1 MSALSRIPG
10 VASLASFVA
19 VTFSLHQ
26 NPTLRKY
33 NDLLAHAFYH
43 HGRLCASNQATVM
56 VLVIVFVGL
65 IAYPGIITS
74 YNSSAYIRH
83 RSATAA
89 SAEHD
94 ITLSDSFTARHQ
106 GANLDTFWA
115 KSVIAPTW
123 SQDPRAFSRSLPSP
137 DPLHYLAPVIIN
149 VTELHSL
156 QHTSA
161 HGALNLDD
169 SSATEEDPTYSP
181 LSETDLFAFTT
192 QIQERIQ
199 TIAVQYPSQED
210 DKPGHR
216 QSIPSRLVTLRDIC
230 LLGPATSSHSNRAED
245 GHSIAGEAQDLGRRC
260 LVHSPLIYRN
270 NDPDHAGSDIDLDG
284 TLKHSRNRS
293 SSTSLFGGLSL
304 DKGQSPDHRSLSLV
318 ITFFL
323 RGDLGERVPVSHNDD
338 SATDET
344 NRAFNDPLDVR
355 RIWRLIF
362 KQLQSDLQAERA
374 KKTQARLS
382 PHIPTSLGNVDHSLP
397 LAQEV
402 DGQEKQEEQDANID
416 TANVSSS
423 GDSIPD
429 PLSQFLVR
437 ALPVQ
442 ETGQSGSRRLVSEEH
457 AQPRTNISAE
467 YWLLGMAYFVMFLYI
482 SLSVG
487 RVDLVKSKYGL
498 GIAAVATVFVSLLM
512 SIGLCSVFGV
522 TLTLM
527 PWEIL
532 PFMIIV
538 VGVENINIL
547 VHAVVE
553 TSMDLPVRERVG
565 RGLGTVGVSITL
577 TLFAELCLLII
588 GAMTTIPAVQ
598 EFCTFAIAA
607 VIMDYLLQMTFF
619 ITVISIDIRRLELS
633 DLGRPAAPYSR
644 YPFGSRHSTTSKLG
658 HLSGESEAATR
669 FSGIHSTNGMTMHE
683 GSDSR
688 HRRKFSTESFH
699 SDEDSRSHDKPSN
712 KNRKGRIFTS
722 IIMVGVMAYLGY
734 IYGTTN
740 KPTPTDQNTVTE
752 SYWRILSS
760 EDSSEF
766 WATMDPERRG
776 GYLEIESPVVLA
788 LWRPLNGTQDIPCDT
803 TADIFEKDNC
813 DNQQDVAEKEQT
825 GTNQESETF
834 SERSNQLDPRRPFK
848 FLRDALVF
856 ICLFAF
862 WLIRSFVI
870 PSIILAASI
879 LLLLSYLLSPQRK
892 LLVDLQWSFP
902 FIVLPGDYQSKRKLM
917 MEELLAQEARELGQD
932 PGACSPLPG
941 SVETLYQRGHKTD
954 IDQMDVSPDQ
964 GLILTSSMDGSILL
978 WSGVAGQ
985 GQETPLARLEE
996 GTCLKTSP
1004 SNKNLPS
1011 VRLTTAFVAPSKTPR
1026 SKVGSLKC
1034 LKLDSS
1040 GTFAAGGYADGSVH
1054 LWNVSQV
1061 ANGYSEQRVDRV
1073 PSLRSM
1079 HGMIRDPSTT
1089 IDQSKLRV
1097 ASVYFWEP
1105 AARPEAGSF
1114 LGEGLSLMVGYR
1126 DGQIWQWNPVTG
1138 EGQCVAETK
1147 HRGGIAELAM
1157 VELDSKTRQDLR
1169 LTQRTYLVVA
1179 GKDGGIQCW
1188 GTTRHTSLSPES
1200 CTMLWG
1206 HSGQAA
1212 GGSVSVLS
1220 LDAEVPMVAVG
1231 YSTGAIK
1238 IWDLEH
1244 GNLIWTLSRGSTALG
1259 APSLNGSPRHLDRRF
1274 SQGEPDN
1281 HQPSHQGSITKLCFH
1296 ALELEDGLT
1305 GEPAPRVWL
1314 VVSSGE
1320 DESVMVWM
1328 VEWEGLMAL
1337 PTPLGHPGQNGLEYF
1352 AAYEGS
1358 KFDHPN
1364 NGQTQERPRSS
1375 GSRDWKANQV
1385 GPAGNLD
1392 IFGMLSSS
1400 LPAPRL
1406 VGFMKQRGGRSMTVS
1421 NSRLYGVR
1429 RTESSTTHA
1438 AQLNTPPKQ
1447 SHASVTDTLGPA
1459 ANIIRSRRKSE
1470 GHVLSPTVNG
1480 QDRAAASSSHPTK
1493 RGWEL
1498 WEADL
1503 YQCIFKT
1510 PGVWSLDLTIRAIN
1524 LQPPLQRRPSLLARP
1539 NLDLTR
1545 RPSTGTD
1552 AFLSATPGTITVAS
1566 NGSGIATQVVLNQHQ
1581 YGSQLASELEYG
1593 AQDGK
1598 GAQARP
1604 KIQRRPGS
1612 YSSQGGQQGYVF
1624 TTGLARLSPSG
1635 QQTEYSQSLY
1645 PTMSGKSGAVE
1656 ESQSSFR
1663 SGGMNDDEDSES
1675 TLLPFVETRLIH
1687 AILRGSSRE
1696 SEVESWDTMDSIKG
1710 PELKDIVIGFGNYIK
1725 IVRLMD
1731 EDEEIL
1737 AGDQ

>member
-10 VASLASFVA
+10 VASLVSFVA
-19 VTFSLHQ
+19 VTFSLHS

-43 HGRLCASNQATVM
+43 HGRVCASNQATVM
-56 VLVIVFVGL
+56 VLVIVFVGM
-65 IAYPGIITS
+65 IAYPGIVTS
-74 YNSSAYIRH
+74 YNSSAYARH
-83 RSATAA
+83 RSAIAA
-89 SAEHD
+89 TTEHD

-106 GANLDTFWA
+106 EANLDTFWA
-115 KSVIAPTW
+115 KSVVAPTW

-149 VTELHSL
+149 ATDHPF
-156 QHTSA
+156 QHYTN
-161 HGALNLDD
+161 GALDLDNN
-169 SSATEEDPTYSP
+169 SSAEQDSANTPW
-181 LSETDLFAFTT
+181 SEADLFAFTT
-192 QIQERIQ
+192 KIQERIQ
-199 TIAVQYPSQED
+199 NIAVQYPPQED
-210 DKPGHR
+210 DKSSRH
-216 QSIPSRLVTLRDIC
+216 QSTTLPRLITLRDIC
-230 LLGPATSSHSNRAED
+230 LLDPAASSSRPEDVDSTAEQ
-245 GHSIAGEAQDLGRRC
+245 SQDSGRRC

-270 NDPDHAGSDIDLDG
+270 DDPTHVGSDIDLDG
-284 TLKHSRNRS
+284 TLEQYRHKS
-293 SSTSLFGGLSL
+293 SLNSLFGGLSL
-304 DKGQSPDHRSLSLV
+304 DKDLSPDHRSLSLV

-323 RGDLGERVPVSHNDD
+323 RGDLGVQAPTGHYDD
-338 SATDET
+338 FLATDMT
-344 NRAFNDPLDVR
+344 GTGRTHHDPLDVR
-355 RIWRLIF
+355 QIWRLIF
-362 KQLQSDLQAERA
+362 KQLQIELQAERT
-374 KKTQARLS
+374 KKAQARLLH
-382 PHIPTSLGNVDHSLP
+382 HIPITSEKDNSL
-397 LAQEV
+397 LSAEE
-402 DGQEKQEEQDANID
+402 GTEEQEEQDADID
-416 TANVSSS
+416 ITDVPSS

-429 PLSQFLVR
+429 SLSQFLVR

-442 ETGQSGSRRLVSEEH
+442 ETDQSGSRRLVSEEH

-553 TSMDLPVRERVG
+553 TSMDLPVKERVG
-565 RGLGTVGVSITL
+565 RGLSTVGVSITL

-633 DLGRPAAPYSR
+633 DLGRSAAPYSR
-644 YPFGSRHSTTSKLG
+644 YPFGSRHSATKSSLFPG
-658 HLSGESEAATR
+658 DNEMATR
-669 FSGIHSTNGMTMHE
+669 FGGIHATNGISMHE
-683 GSDSR
+683 GNDSK
-688 HRRKFSTESFH
+688 HRRKDSTESLH
-699 SDEDSRSHDKPSN
+699 SDEDSRAHDKLGN

-722 IIMVGVMAYLGY
+722 VILVGVMAYLGY

-740 KPTPTDQNTVTE
+740 QSTPTMTVTE
-752 SYWRILSS
+752 SYWRIIPS
-760 EDSSEF
+760 EASSEF
-766 WATMDPERRG
+766 WTMIDPERQG
-776 GYLEIESPVVLA
+776 GYLEIEPPAVLA
-788 LWRPLNGTQDIPCDT
+788 LWRPLNGTHDIPCYTKIDV
-803 TADIFEKDNC
+803 FELDNC
-813 DNQQDVAEKEQT
+813 DSQQGASEEAQT
-825 GTNQESETF
+825 GSKQGSKTSQMHAS
-834 SERSNQLDPRRPFK
+834 QLDPRRHFK
-848 FLRDALVF
+848 FLWETLVF
-856 ICLFAF
+856 VCLFAY
-862 WLIRSFVI
+862 WLIRVFVI
-870 PSIILAASI
+870 PSITLAASI

-917 MEELLAQEARELGQD
+917 MEELLAQEAKELGQD

-964 GLILTSSMDGSILL
+964 GLILTSSMDGSVLL
-978 WSGVAGQ
+978 WSGVAGH
-985 GQETPLARLEE
+985 GQEMPLSKLEE
-996 GTCLKTSP
+996 GVCLKTSP
-1004 SNKNLPS
+1004 SNKNLPT
-1011 VRLTTAFVAPSKTPR
+1011 VRVTAAFTAPAKTPR

-1040 GTFAAGGYADGSVH
+1040 GTFAAGGYADGAVH
-1054 LWNVSQV
+1054 VWNVDQV
-1061 ANGYSEQRVDRV
+1061 AHRYSEQRMGRV
-1073 PSLRSM
+1073 PSLRSV
-1079 HGMIRDPSTT
+1079 HGMVRDPSTT
-1089 IDQSKLRV
+1089 TDQAKLRV
-1097 ASVYFWEP
+1097 CSLYFWEP
-1105 AARPEAGSF
+1105 ILRPEAGSF
-1114 LGEGLSLMVGYR
+1114 LGEGLTLMAGYR
-1126 DGQIWQWNPVTG
+1126 DGQIWQWNPVNG

-1147 HRGGIAELAM
+1147 HRGGITELAM
-1157 VELDSKTRQDLR
+1157 VELDPKTRQDLG
-1169 LTQRTYLVVA
+1169 LIQRTYMVA
-1179 GKDGGIQCW
+1179 AGRDGGIQCW
-1188 GTTRHTSLSPES
+1188 SISRRQNDSLDIWS
-1200 CTMLWG
+1200 MLWG
-1206 HSGQAA
+1206 HAGQTA

-1238 IWDLEH
+1238 VWDLEH
-1244 GNLIWTLSRGSTALG
+1244 GNLVWTLSRGSTVPRAS
-1259 APSLNGSPRHLDRRF
+1259 APNGPSKHLDRRF

-1281 HQPSHQGSITKLCFH
+1281 HQPSHQGAITKICFH

-1314 VVSSGE
+1314 VISSGV
-1320 DESVMVWM
+1320 DEAVMVWL

-1337 PTPLGHPGQNGLEYF
+1337 PTPLGQPTPLCHPTQSGHEYF
-1352 AAYEGS
+1352 ADYDGAKY
-1358 KFDHPN
+1358 
-1364 NGQTQERPRSS
+1364 GQAQDRIRSN
-1375 GSRDWKANQV
+1375 GSREWKSNQGGV
-1385 GPAGNLD
+1385 LD
-1392 IFGMLSSS
+1392 ILGMLSSS

-1429 RTESSTTHA
+1429 RTESTTTHTT
-1438 AQLNTPPKQ
+1438 QLNTPPKQ
-1447 SHASVTDTLGPA
+1447 SHVSVAETSRPIG
-1459 ANIIRSRRKSE
+1459 NMIRSRRKSE
-1470 GHVLSPTVNG
+1470 GHALSSAAAV
-1480 QDRAAASSSHPTK
+1480 QDRQATSGGHPTK

-1510 PGVWSLDLTIRAIN
+1510 PGVWGLDLTIRAIN
-1524 LQPPLQRRPSLLARP
+1524 LQPPHQRRPSLSARSH
-1539 NLDLTR
+1539 LDMTR
-1545 RPSTGTD
+1545 RPSMAAD
-1552 AFLSATPGTITVAS
+1552 VFNAVTPGTITVVS
-1566 NGSGIATQVVLNQHQ
+1566 NGSGIATQVALNQQH
-1581 YGSQLASELEYG
+1581 GPHSASDMEFG
-1593 AQDGK
+1593 QQDGSS
-1598 GAQARP
+1598 GQTRP

-1612 YSSQGGQQGYVF
+1612 FTNQGSQQGYVF

-1635 QQTEYSQSLY
+1635 QQPEYGQSLY
-1645 PTMSGKSGAVE
+1645 PTMSGVGGSDDSWGD
-1656 ESQSSFR
+1656 FR
-1663 SGGMNDDEDSES
+1663 IGGVADDEDSES
-1675 TLLPFVETRLIH
+1675 MLLPFVETRLIH
-1687 AILRGSSRE
+1687 AILRGSSSRE
-1696 SEVESWDTMDSIKG
+1696 AEVETWESMDSAKG

-1737 AGDQ
+1737 TGDQ

>member
-74 YNSSAYIRH
+74 YNSSAYARH
-83 RSATAA
+83 RSAT
-89 SAEHD
+89 AEHD
-94 ITLSDSFTARHQ
+94 ITLSNSFTARHQ

-149 VTELHSL
+149 ANDLHHP
-156 QHTSA
+156 QHTSTR
-161 HGALNLDD
+161 GALGLDD
-169 SSATEEDPTYSP
+169 NRATEEDSTYSSW
-181 LSETDLFAFTT
+181 SEADLFAFTT

-199 TIAVQYPSQED
+199 TIAVQYPFQED
-210 DKPGHR
+210 DKSGHR
-216 QSIPSRLVTLRDIC
+216 HSTPPRLVTLRDIC
-230 LLGPATSSHSNRAED
+230 LLDPATSHLNQAED

-270 NDPDHAGSDIDLDG
+270 NDSDHAGSDIDLDG
-284 TLKHSRNRS
+284 TLEHFRNKS
-293 SSTSLFGGLSL
+293 SSSSLFGGLSL
-304 DKGQSPDHRSLSLV
+304 DRGLSPDHRSHSLI

-323 RGDLGERVPVSHNDD
+323 RGDLGEGAPAGLYDD
-338 SATDET
+338 SATDKT
-344 NRAFNDPLDVR
+344 IRAFDEPLDVR
-355 RIWRLIF
+355 QIWRLIF

-382 PHIPTSLGNVDHSLP
+382 LHIPTTSGNVDNSHDF
-397 LAQEV
+397 AET
-402 DGQEKQEEQDANID
+402 DEQEEQDTNID
-416 TANVSSS
+416 TADVPSS

-429 PLSQFLVR
+429 PPSQFLVR
-437 ALPVQ
+437 ALPVE

-644 YPFGSRHSTTSKLG
+644 YPFGSRHSATSKSG
-658 HLSGESEAATR
+658 HLSGENETATR

-683 GSDSR
+683 GNDSR
-688 HRRKFSTESFH
+688 HRRKDSTESFH
-699 SDEDSRSHDKPSN
+699 SDEDSRSHDKHGN

-740 KPTPTDQNTVTE
+740 KPTPTDQKTVTE

-760 EDSSEF
+760 EASSEF

-788 LWRPLNGTQDIPCDT
+788 LWKSSNRTQDIPCDAT
-803 TADIFEKDNC
+803 VDIFEKDNC
-813 DNQQDVAEKEQT
+813 DSQQDAAGKEHT

-834 SERSNQLDPRRPFK
+834 SAHTNQLDPRRPFK
-848 FLRDALVF
+848 FLRDVLVF

-964 GLILTSSMDGSILL
+964 GLVLTSSMDGSILL
-978 WSGVAGQ
+978 WSGVAGHGRQ
-985 GQETPLARLEE
+985 TPLARLEE
-996 GTCLKTSP
+996 GSCLKTSP
-1004 SNKNLPS
+1004 SNKNQPS
-1011 VRLTTAFVAPSKTPR
+1011 VRLTTAFAAPSKNPR

-1040 GTFAAGGYADGSVH
+1040 GTFAAGGFANGAVH
-1054 LWNVSQV
+1054 LWNVGQV
-1061 ANGYSEQRVDRV
+1061 AHGYDEHKSDRV

-1089 IDQSKLRV
+1089 VDQSKLRV

-1105 AARPEAGSF
+1105 ALRPEAGSF
-1114 LGEGLSLMVGYR
+1114 LGEGLSLLVGYR
-1126 DGQIWQWNPVTG
+1126 DGQIWQWNPITG

-1147 HRGGIAELAM
+1147 HRGGITELAM
-1157 VELDSKTRQDLR
+1157 VELDPNTRQDLR

-1188 GTTRHTSLSPES
+1188 STTRRTNGSPDS
-1200 CTMLWG
+1200 CIMLWG

-1220 LDAEVPMVAVG
+1220 LDTEVPMVAVG
-1231 YSTGAIK
+1231 YSSGAIK

-1244 GNLIWTLSRGSTALG
+1244 GNLVWTLSRGSTAPG
-1259 APSLNGSPRHLDRRF
+1259 ASALNGPSRHLDRKL

-1314 VVSSGE
+1314 VISSGV
-1320 DESVMVWM
+1320 DEAVMVWM

-1337 PTPLGHPGQNGLEYF
+1337 PTPLGHPSQSGHEYF
-1352 AAYEGS
+1352 AAYDGN
-1358 KFDHPN
+1358 KYDHPN
-1364 NGQTQERPRSS
+1364 NGQTQEWLRSN

-1385 GPAGNLD
+1385 GPAGNMD

-1438 AQLNTPPKQ
+1438 AQLSTPPKQ
-1447 SHASVTDTLGPA
+1447 YHASVTDTLGPA

-1470 GHVLSPTVNG
+1470 GHALSPTASG
-1480 QDRAAASSSHPTK
+1480 QDRTGASGSHPTK

-1510 PGVWSLDLTIRAIN
+1510 PGVWSLDLSIRAIN
-1524 LQPPLQRRPSLLARP
+1524 LQPPLQRRPSLPARP
-1539 NLDLTR
+1539 NIDVTR
-1545 RPSTGTD
+1545 RPSIPAD
-1552 AFLSATPGTITVAS
+1552 VFLAATPGTITVTS
-1566 NGSGIATQVVLNQHQ
+1566 NGSGIATQVVLNQQH
-1581 YGSQLASELEYG
+1581 YGSQLASEIEYG
-1593 AQDGK
+1593 AQDGNC
-1598 GAQARP
+1598 AQTRP

-1635 QQTEYSQSLY
+1635 QQAEYGY
-1645 PTMSGKSGAVE
+1645 PTMSGKSGAANE
-1656 ESQSSFR
+1656 GRSGFR
-1663 SGGMNDDEDSES
+1663 SGGTMDDDDSEP

-1687 AILRGSSRE
+1687 AILRGSSHE
-1696 SEVESWDTMDSIKG
+1696 PEVESWDPMDPTKG

>member
-1 MSALSRIPG
+1 
-10 VASLASFVA
+10 
-19 VTFSLHQ
+19 
-26 NPTLRKY
+26 
-33 NDLLAHAFYH
+33 
-43 HGRLCASNQATVM
+43 M
-56 VLVIVFVGL
+56 VLVIVFVGM

-74 YNSSAYIRH
+74 YNSSAYARH

-89 SAEHD
+89 TTEHD

-106 GANLDTFWA
+106 EANLDTFWA

-149 VTELHSL
+149 ATDLHPFR
-156 QHTSA
+156 HTTS
-161 HGALNLDD
+161 GALGLDD
-169 SSATEEDPTYSP
+169 NSATENDSIYTL
-181 LSETDLFAFTT
+181 LSEADLFAFTT
-192 QIQERIQ
+192 QIQERMQ
-199 TIAVQYPSQED
+199 TIAVQYPPQKD
-210 DKPGHR
+210 DKSGHR
-216 QSIPSRLVTLRDIC
+216 ESTPPRIVTLQDIC
-230 LLGPATSSHSNRAED
+230 LLDPEAYPSSNRAED
-245 GHSIAGEAQDLGRRC
+245 ENSIAGGTQDLGRRC

-270 NDPDHAGSDIDLDG
+270 NDSDHVGSGIDLDS
-284 TLKHSRNRS
+284 TLVHSRNRS
-293 SSTSLFGGLSL
+293 SPNSLFGGLSL
-304 DKGQSPDHRSLSLV
+304 DMGLSSDHRSLSLV

-323 RGDLGERVPVSHNDD
+323 RGDLGGVQAPAAHYDD
-338 SATDET
+338 SVTDKT
-344 NRAFNDPLDVR
+344 SKTHHDPLDVR
-355 RIWRLIF
+355 LIWRLIF

-374 KKTQARLS
+374 KKTQARF
-382 PHIPTSLGNVDHSLP
+382 HHHTPTTSEYVDNSQP
-397 LAQEV
+397 STEET
-402 DGQEKQEEQDANID
+402 GEQEEQDANID
-416 TANVSSS
+416 IADVPSS

-429 PLSQFLVR
+429 PFSQFLVR

-442 ETGQSGSRRLVSEEH
+442 ETGQRGSRRLISEEH

-498 GIAAVATVFVSLLM
+498 GIAAVATVFVALLM

-644 YPFGSRHSTTSKLG
+644 YPFGSRHSATTKSG
-658 HLSGESEAATR
+658 HLSGENDTVTR
-669 FSGIHSTNGMTMHE
+669 FSGIHATNGMTMHE
-683 GSDSR
+683 LNDNR
-688 HRRKFSTESFH
+688 HRRKDSSGSLH
-699 SDEDSRSHDKPSN
+699 SDEDSRSHDKPGN
-712 KNRKGRIFTS
+712 KNPKGRIFTS

-740 KPTPTDQNTVTE
+740 QPTPTDRKTVTE

-760 EDSSEF
+760 EASSEF

-776 GYLEIESPVVLA
+776 GYLEIESPAVLA
-788 LWRPLNGTQDIPCDT
+788 LWRPLNGTQDISCDT
-803 TADIFEKDNC
+803 ATDVFENDSC
-813 DNQQDVAEKEQT
+813 DSQQNAAEKEQT
-825 GTNQESETF
+825 GSKHETESSSSHT
-834 SERSNQLDPRRPFK
+834 NQLDPRRPFK
-848 FLRDALVF
+848 FLRDVLVF
-856 ICLFAF
+856 VCLFAF
-862 WLIRSFVI
+862 WLIRNFVI

-954 IDQMDVSPDQ
+954 IDQMDVSSDQ

-978 WSGVAGQ
+978 WSGAAGHE
-985 GQETPLARLEE
+985 QETPLAKLDE
-996 GTCLKTSP
+996 GACLKTSP
-1004 SNKNLPS
+1004 SNNNQPS
-1011 VRLTTAFVAPSKTPR
+1011 VRLTTAFTAPTKNSR

-1040 GTFAAGGYADGSVH
+1040 GTFAAGGYADGAVH
-1054 LWNVSQV
+1054 VWNVGQV
-1061 ANGYSEQRVDRV
+1061 AHGYGEERLGRV
-1073 PSLRSM
+1073 PSLKSM
-1079 HGMIRDPSTT
+1079 HGMVRDLNTT
-1089 IDQSKLRV
+1089 VDQSKLRV
-1097 ASVYFWEP
+1097 GSVYFWQP
-1105 AARPEAGSF
+1105 PARPETGSF

-1126 DGQIWQWNPVTG
+1126 DGQIWQWNPITG
-1138 EGQCVAETK
+1138 EGQCVAEMK

-1157 VELDSKTRQDLR
+1157 VELDPKTRLDLG
-1169 LTQRTYLVVA
+1169 LAQRTYLVVA
-1179 GKDGGIQCW
+1179 GKDGGVQCW
-1188 GTTRHTSLSPES
+1188 STHRTNGSPGS
-1200 CTMLWG
+1200 WTMLWG
-1206 HSGQAA
+1206 HTGQAA

-1231 YSTGAIK
+1231 YSAGAIK

-1244 GNLIWTLSRGSTALG
+1244 GNLVWTLSRGSTASSASTLKG
-1259 APSLNGSPRHLDRRF
+1259 PSRHLDRRF
-1274 SQGEPDN
+1274 SQGKPDN

-1314 VVSSGE
+1314 VISSGV
-1320 DESVMVWM
+1320 DEAVMVWM

-1337 PTPLGHPGQNGLEYF
+1337 PTPLGHPSQNGHEYF
-1352 AAYEGS
+1352 AGFDSNKY
-1358 KFDHPN
+1358 DHPN
-1364 NGQTQERPRSS
+1364 HVQVQDRIRSN
-1375 GSRDWKANQV
+1375 GSRDWKANQT
-1385 GPAGNLD
+1385 GPAGSLD

-1429 RTESSTTHA
+1429 RTESSTTHTT
-1438 AQLNTPPKQ
+1438 QLSTPPKQ
-1447 SHASVTDTLGPA
+1447 SHASVTDTSGPA

-1470 GHVLSPTVNG
+1470 GHALSSTASG
-1480 QDRAAASSSHPTK
+1480 QDRTTASCSHPTK

-1524 LQPPLQRRPSLLARP
+1524 LQPLLQRRPSLPARP
-1539 NLDLTR
+1539 NIDLIR
-1545 RPSTGTD
+1545 RSSMGTD
-1552 AFLSATPGTITVAS
+1552 VFHAAMPGTITVAS
-1566 NGSGIATQVVLNQHQ
+1566 NGSGIATQVVLNQQQ
-1581 YGSQLASELEYG
+1581 YGSQLAPDMDYG
-1593 AQDGK
+1593 AQDGS
-1598 GAQARP
+1598 GVQTRP

-1612 YSSQGGQQGYVF
+1612 FTNQGGQQGYVF
-1624 TTGLARLSPSG
+1624 TTGLPRLSPTG
-1635 QQTEYSQSLY
+1635 QQAEYGQSLY
-1645 PTMSGKSGAVE
+1645 PTTLGKGGAVD
-1656 ESQSSFR
+1656 ESWGGFR
-1663 SGGMNDDEDSES
+1663 SGGAADDEDSES

-1687 AILRGSSRE
+1687 TILRASSRE
-1696 SEVESWDTMDSIKG
+1696 IEVESWDHMDSAKG

-1725 IVRLMD
+1725 VVRLMD
-1731 EDEEIL
+1731 EDDEIL

>member
-1 MSALSRIPG
+1 MPALSRIPG
-10 VASLASFVA
+10 VASLASFLA

-65 IAYPGIITS
+65 IAYPGLITS
-74 YNSSAYIRH
+74 YNSSAYARH
-83 RSATAA
+83 RSA
-89 SAEHD
+89 SAVGSEHD
-94 ITLSDSFTARHQ
+94 FTLSDSFTAHYPES
-106 GANLDTFWA
+106 NLDTFWA

-123 SQDPRAFSRSLPSP
+123 SQDPRAFGRSLPSP
-137 DPLHYLAPVIIN
+137 DPLHYIAPLIIN
-149 VTELHSL
+149 ATDLHPFRP
-156 QHTSA
+156 TSSDS
-161 HGALNLDD
+161 GQDSNL
-169 SSATEEDPTYSP
+169 AEED
-181 LSETDLFAFTT
+181 SEYTPWSEADLFDFTAR
-192 QIQERIQ
+192 IQERIQ
-199 TIAVQYPSQED
+199 TISVPYPSQDED
-210 DKPGHR
+210 KSSGR
-216 QSIPSRLVTLRDIC
+216 QPLAPRLVTLQDIC
-230 LLGPATSSHSNRAED
+230 LLEPAAPSMRAED
-245 GHSIAGEAQDLGRRC
+245 EHSIAGQPQEAGRRC

-270 NDPDHAGSDIDLDG
+270 NNPDHVGSDIDLDS
-284 TLKHSRNRS
+284 TLEHYHNKS
-293 SSTSLFGGLSL
+293 SPHSLFGGLAL
-304 DKGQSPDHRSLSLV
+304 DRAISQEHRSLSLV
-318 ITFFL
+318 VTFFL
-323 RGDLGERVPVSHNDD
+323 RGDLGGQAPFGHYED
-338 SATDET
+338 SATDKVG
-344 NRAFNDPLDVR
+344 RIYQDPLDVR
-355 RIWRLIF
+355 QIWRLIY
-362 KQLQSDLQAERA
+362 KQLQSELQAERS
-374 KKTQARLS
+374 KQNQARLYHTLAPSEAANS
-382 PHIPTSLGNVDHSLP
+382 PLLTDETN
-397 LAQEV
+397 E
-402 DGQEKQEEQDANID
+402 QEEQDADID
-416 TANVSSS
+416 TSDVPSS

-442 ETGQSGSRRLVSEEH
+442 ETGQSGSRRLISEEH

-467 YWLLGMAYFVMFLYI
+467 YWLLGAAYFVMFLYI

-577 TLFAELCLLII
+577 TLVAELCLLII

-644 YPFGSRHSTTSKLG
+644 YTFGSRHSATTKSG
-658 HLSGESEAATR
+658 HLSGDSGSVR
-669 FSGIHSTNGMTMHE
+669 FAGLHSTNGMSLHDIN
-683 GSDSR
+683 GSK
-688 HRRKFSTESFH
+688 HRRKDSTGSFH
-699 SDEDSRSHDKPSN
+699 SDEDSRSHDKPGN
-712 KNRKGRIFTS
+712 KNPKGRIFTS
-722 IIMVGVMAYLGY
+722 IIMIGVMAYLGY

-740 KPTPTDQNTVTE
+740 QPAPTDQKTVME
-752 SYWRILSS
+752 FYWRIVSTDASS
-760 EDSSEF
+760 AF
-766 WATMDPERRG
+766 WAMVDPDHRG
-776 GYLEIESPVVLA
+776 GFLEIESPAVLS
-788 LWRPLNGTQDIPCDT
+788 LWRPLNGTQDLPCDT
-803 TADIFEKDNC
+803 TTDIFEQVNC
-813 DNQQDVAEKEQT
+813 DSEQDASEANRVGSKH
-825 GTNQESETF
+825 GSET
-834 SERSNQLDPRRPFK
+834 SPEASGQLDPRRPFK
-848 FLRDALVF
+848 FLRDVLVF
-856 ICLFAF
+856 VCLFAY
-862 WLIRSFVI
+862 WLIRNFVI
-870 PSIILAASI
+870 PSMILAASI

-932 PGACSPLPG
+932 PGSCTPLPG
-941 SVETLYQRGHKTD
+941 SVETLHQRGHKTD

-964 GLILTSSMDGSILL
+964 GLILTSSMDGTILL

-996 GTCLKTSP
+996 GSCLKTSP
-1004 SNKNLPS
+1004 TNKNQPS
-1011 VRLTTAFVAPSKTPR
+1011 IRLTTAAPVKSSR

-1040 GTFAAGGYADGSVH
+1040 GTFAVGGYGDGAVH
-1054 LWNVSQV
+1054 VWDVAQV
-1061 ANGYSEQRVDRV
+1061 AQGYGEQRLDRV
-1073 PSLRSM
+1073 PSLRSI
-1079 HGMIRDPSTT
+1079 HGMVRDPDTT
-1089 IDQSKLRV
+1089 TDQSKLRV
-1097 ASVYFWEP
+1097 GSVYFWEP
-1105 AARPEAGSF
+1105 AARQGAGAIMS
-1114 LGEGLSLMVGYR
+1114 EGLTLMAGYR
-1126 DGQIWQWNPVTG
+1126 DGQIWQWNPITG
-1138 EGQCVAETK
+1138 DGQCVAETK

-1157 VELDSKTRQDLR
+1157 VELDPKTRHDLR
-1169 LTQRTYLVVA
+1169 LIQRTYMVAA

-1188 GTTRHTSLSPES
+1188 STSRRSNGSLDSW
-1200 CTMLWG
+1200 TMLWG
-1206 HSGQAA
+1206 HNGQAA
-1212 GGSVSVLS
+1212 GGGVSVLS

-1231 YSTGAIK
+1231 YSAGAIK

-1244 GNLIWTLSRGSTALG
+1244 GNLVWTLSRGLTMPGATA
-1259 APSLNGSPRHLDRRF
+1259 PNGSPRHLDRRF

-1314 VVSSGE
+1314 VISSGT
-1320 DESVMVWM
+1320 DEAVMVWM
-1328 VEWEGLMAL
+1328 VEWEGLMGL
-1337 PTPLGHPGQNGLEYF
+1337 PTPMAQPTQIGLDYFPDHDSNKYGHTQAFSQNRDRPGLDG
-1352 AAYEGS
+1352 A
-1358 KFDHPN
+1358 
-1364 NGQTQERPRSS
+1364 
-1375 GSRDWKANQV
+1375 RDWKANHSSPT
-1385 GPAGNLD
+1385 GGLD
-1392 IFGMLSSS
+1392 ILGMLSSS

-1429 RTESSTTHA
+1429 RTESSTAHA
-1438 AQLNTPPKQ
+1438 TQLNTPPKQ
-1447 SHASVTDTLGPA
+1447 SHASVTDTTGPT
-1459 ANIIRSRRKSE
+1459 ANFIRSRRKSE
-1470 GHVLSPTVNG
+1470 GLALSPSAVT
-1480 QDRAAASSSHPTK
+1480 QDRATTSGGHPTK
-1493 RGWEL
+1493 RGWEM

-1524 LQPPLQRRPSLLARP
+1524 LQPPLQRRPSFAPRTH
-1539 NLDLTR
+1539 LDLNR
-1545 RPSTGTD
+1545 RPSMGGEILN
-1552 AFLSATPGTITVAS
+1552 AATPGTITITS
-1566 NGSGIATQVVLNQHQ
+1566 NGSGIAAQVVLNQQ
-1581 YGSQLASELEYG
+1581 TGLQPGSDMDYCQKDGGLA
-1593 AQDGK
+1593 QT
-1598 GAQARP
+1598 RP

-1612 YSSQGGQQGYVF
+1612 FTYQGGQQGYVF
-1624 TTGLARLSPSG
+1624 TTGLSRQMPSG
-1635 QQTEYSQSLY
+1635 QQPEYGQSLY
-1645 PTMSGKSGAVE
+1645 PTMSWKGGVDDG
-1656 ESQSSFR
+1656 R
-1663 SGGMNDDEDSES
+1663 SGRRSGETMDDDDSMS
-1675 TLLPFVETRLIH
+1675 MLLPFVETRLIH
-1687 AILRGSSRE
+1687 AILRGSHE
-1696 SEVESWDTMDSIKG
+1696 NEVETWDPLDSTKG

-1737 AGDQ
+1737 AMGGDP

>member
-19 VTFSLHQ
+19 VTFSLHS

-43 HGRLCASNQATVM
+43 HGRVCASNQATVM
-56 VLVIVFVGL
+56 VLVIVFVGM
-65 IAYPGIITS
+65 IAYPGIVTS
-74 YNSSAYIRH
+74 YNSSAYARH

-89 SAEHD
+89 TTEHD
-94 ITLSDSFTARHQ
+94 ITLSDGFTARHQ
-106 GANLDTFWA
+106 EANLDTFWA
-115 KSVIAPTW
+115 KSVVAPTW
-123 SQDPRAFSRSLPSP
+123 SQDPRAFGRSLPSP

-149 VTELHSL
+149 ATDLHPF
-156 QHTSA
+156 QHYTN
-161 HGALNLDD
+161 GTLDLENN
-169 SSATEEDPTYSP
+169 SSAEQDPTNTP
-181 LSETDLFAFTT
+181 WSEADLFAFTT
-192 QIQERIQ
+192 KIQERILN
-199 TIAVQYPSQED
+199 IAIQYPPHED
-210 DKPGHR
+210 NKSGHHKPTV
-216 QSIPSRLVTLRDIC
+216 PPRLVTLRDIC
-230 LLGPATSSHSNRAED
+230 LLEPAESSNQAED
-245 GHSIAGEAQDLGRRC
+245 EDSTMEQPQDTGRGC
-260 LVHSPLIYRN
+260 LVHSPLIYR
-270 NDPDHAGSDIDLDG
+270 DDGPAHVGSDIDLNG
-284 TLKHSRNRS
+284 TLEQYRHKS
-293 SSTSLFGGLSL
+293 SSNSLFGGLSL
-304 DKGQSPDHRSLSLV
+304 DRGLSPDHPSLSLV

-323 RGDLGERVPVSHNDD
+323 RGDLGVQAPTGPYDD
-338 SATDET
+338 SSATDKT
-344 NRAFNDPLDVR
+344 SAGKTHHDPLDVR
-355 RIWRLIF
+355 QIWRLIF
-362 KQLQSDLQAERA
+362 KQLQIELQAERA
-374 KKTQARLS
+374 KKAQARLFY
-382 PHIPTSLGNVDHSLP
+382 HTPTTSENDNSLLSAEEGT
-397 LAQEV
+397 E
-402 DGQEKQEEQDANID
+402 GQEEQDAGNDIAD
-416 TANVSSS
+416 VPSS

-565 RGLGTVGVSITL
+565 RGLGTVGVSITM
-577 TLFAELCLLII
+577 TLVAELCLLII

-644 YPFGSRHSTTSKLG
+644 YPFGSRHS
-658 HLSGESEAATR
+658 ATKSSLFPGDNEMAVR
-669 FSGIHSTNGMTMHE
+669 FSGIHATNGMSILD
-683 GSDSR
+683 GNDSK
-688 HRRKFSTESFH
+688 HRRKDSTGSLH
-699 SDEDSRSHDKPSN
+699 SDEDSRSHDKPGN

-740 KPTPTDQNTVTE
+740 QSTPTVAVTE
-752 SYWRILSS
+752 SYWRIIPPEAST
-760 EDSSEF
+760 EF
-766 WATMDPERRG
+766 WAMIDPERQG
-776 GYLEIESPVVLA
+776 GYLEIESPAVLT
-788 LWRPLNGTQDIPCDT
+788 LWRPLNGTHDIPCDT
-803 TADIFEKDNC
+803 KTDVSEFDNC
-813 DNQQDVAEKEQT
+813 DSQQDASEEAHAGSKQDSDSSQT
-825 GTNQESETF
+825 HTS
-834 SERSNQLDPRRPFK
+834 QLDPRRPFK
-848 FLRDALVF
+848 FLWETLVF
-856 ICLFAF
+856 VCLFAY
-862 WLIRSFVI
+862 WLVRVFVI

-941 SVETLYQRGHKTD
+941 SVETLYKRGHKTD

-978 WSGVAGQ
+978 WSGVAGH
-985 GQETPLARLEE
+985 GQEMPLAKLEE
-996 GTCLKTSP
+996 GACLKTSP
-1004 SNKNLPS
+1004 INNNIPS
-1011 VRLTTAFVAPSKTPR
+1011 VRVTAAFTTPVKSPR

-1040 GTFAAGGYADGSVH
+1040 GTFAAGGYADGAVH
-1054 LWNVSQV
+1054 VWNVDQV
-1061 ANGYSEQRVDRV
+1061 AHGYGEQGMGRV
-1073 PSLRSM
+1073 PSLRSTY
-1079 HGMIRDPSTT
+1079 GMVRDPSTT
-1089 IDQSKLRV
+1089 TDQAKLRV
-1097 ASVYFWEP
+1097 GSIYFWE
-1105 AARPEAGSF
+1105 AVSRPEAGSF
-1114 LGEGLSLMVGYR
+1114 LGEGLSLMAGYR
-1126 DGQIWQWNPVTG
+1126 DGQIWQWNPVNG
-1138 EGQCVAETK
+1138 EGDCVAETR

-1157 VELDSKTRQDLR
+1157 VELNPKTRQDLG
-1169 LTQRTYLVVA
+1169 LTQRTFMVAA

-1188 GTTRHTSLSPES
+1188 SASRRPNGSLDTWS
-1200 CTMLWG
+1200 MLWG
-1206 HSGQAA
+1206 QAGQAA

-1244 GNLIWTLSRGSTALG
+1244 GNLVWTLSRGSTVPGASALSG
-1259 APSLNGSPRHLDRRF
+1259 PSKLLDRRF

-1314 VVSSGE
+1314 VISSGV
-1320 DESVMVWM
+1320 DEAVMVWM

-1337 PTPLGHPGQNGLEYF
+1337 PTPLRQPTPLGHPTQNGHEYF
-1352 AAYEGS
+1352 AGHDGS
-1358 KFDHPN
+1358 KY
-1364 NGQTQERPRSS
+1364 GQTHDRFRTN
-1375 GSRDWKANQV
+1375 GSRDWKSNQ
-1385 GPAGNLD
+1385 GNIAGHLD
-1392 IFGMLSSS
+1392 ILGMLSSS

-1429 RTESSTTHA
+1429 RTESTTAHA

-1447 SHASVTDTLGPA
+1447 SHASIAETSGPV
-1459 ANIIRSRRKSE
+1459 ANIIRSRRKSD
-1470 GHVLSPTVNG
+1470 GHVLSSTAAG
-1480 QDRAAASSSHPTK
+1480 QDRQTASGSHPTK

-1524 LQPPLQRRPSLLARP
+1524 LQPPLQRRPSLPARSH
-1539 NLDLTR
+1539 LDSTR
-1545 RPSTGTD
+1545 RPSMATD
-1552 AFLSATPGTITVAS
+1552 VFNSGTPGTITVAS
-1566 NGSGIATQVVLNQHQ
+1566 NGSGIATQVVLNQHHGLQ
-1581 YGSQLASELEYG
+1581 AGLDMEYG
-1593 AQDGK
+1593 QQDGNN
-1598 GAQARP
+1598 AQTRP

-1612 YSSQGGQQGYVF
+1612 FTNQGGQQGYVF
-1624 TTGLARLSPSG
+1624 TTGVARLSPSG
-1635 QQTEYSQSLY
+1635 QRPEYGQSLH
-1645 PTMSGKSGAVE
+1645 PTMSGVGGVDDSWG
-1656 ESQSSFR
+1656 SFR
-1663 SGGMNDDEDSES
+1663 AGGAANDEDSES
-1675 TLLPFVETRLIH
+1675 MLLPFVETRLIH
-1687 AILRGSSRE
+1687 AILRGPSSRE
-1696 SEVESWDTMDSIKG
+1696 ADVETWDPMDSAKA

-1731 EDEEIL
+1731 EDEEIM